1 MHSTSGSDVRLL
13 LHVTVYVQQSV
24 VVSSV
29 SHKHKSSTKT
39 SRDLQ
44 PLASTDKAD
53 ERIRLESRRKL
64 EKFVEIERYLR
75 AEVERRKAR
84 MFRQQRHHV
93 KVGETCNCPHVLVSI
108 DANITA
114 TSLLRFKRL
123 HLSLHAEIEMIIYFD
138 VYIYAG

>member
-1 MHSTSGSDVRLL
+1 M
-13 LHVTVYVQQSV
+13 

-93 KVGETCNCPHVLVSI
+93 KVGETCNCPHVLVI
-108 DANITA
+108 LYG
-114 TSLLRFKRL
+114 LLYCDFYA
-123 HLSLHAEIEMIIYFD
+123 SNDFIYLFMLRSK
-138 VYIYAG
+138 